1 MSITLREASEKVG
14 VTRQTLMKAIKTGRV
29 SGQKSDNGEWRI
41 EPVELFRVWPPVN
54 EVQQPLQPYITGS
67 DTPGLQAENRLLREQ
82 VAELRE
88 ERNAWRE
95 QAQRLALTDQRAAP
109 QPTPQ
114 RGFWSRLFSR
124 QGDSLSGEEYTMDAP
139 TGPLWSQKQAIAYE
153 VALEAINDVI
163 AGYNAKIALQT
174 THSAPYT
181 ARITWLQIG
190 TVQAVSVHNSQN
202 RCDTGKIQ

>member
-1 MSITLREASEKVG
+1 MGITLREASEKVG

-29 SGQKSDNGEWRI
+29 SAEKSDNGEWRI

-54 EVQQPLQPYITGS
+54 GVQQPLQPDLTDG

-95 QAQRLALTDQRAAP
+95 QAQRLALTDQRAP
-109 QPTPQ
+109 RQPAPQ

-124 QGDSLSGEEYTMDAP
+124 QGDGPSGEE
-139 TGPLWSQKQAIAYE
+139 
-153 VALEAINDVI
+153 
-163 AGYNAKIALQT
+163 
-174 THSAPYT
+174 
-181 ARITWLQIG
+181 
-190 TVQAVSVHNSQN
+190 
-202 RCDTGKIQ
+202 

>member
-1 MSITLREASEKVG
+1 MGITLREASEKVG

-29 SGQKSDNGEWRI
+29 SAEKADNGEWRI

-54 EVQQPLQPYITGS
+54 EVQHPLHDGLTSS
-67 DTPGLQAENRLLREQ
+67 DTPALQAENRLLRDQ

-124 QGDSLSGEEYTMDAP
+124 QGDSPADD
-139 TGPLWSQKQAIAYE
+139 
-153 VALEAINDVI
+153 N
-163 AGYNAKIALQT
+163 
-174 THSAPYT
+174 
-181 ARITWLQIG
+181 
-190 TVQAVSVHNSQN
+190 
-202 RCDTGKIQ
+202 

>member
-1 MSITLREASEKVG
+1 MGITLREASEKVG

-29 SGQKSDNGEWRI
+29 SAEKSDNGEWRI

-54 EVQQPLQPYITGS
+54 GVQQPLQPELTGG
-67 DTPGLQAENRLLREQ
+67 DTPSLQVENRLLREQ

-109 QPTPQ
+109 QPAPQ

-124 QGDSLSGEEYTMDAP
+124 QGDSPSGDDA
-139 TGPLWSQKQAIAYE
+139 
-153 VALEAINDVI
+153 
-163 AGYNAKIALQT
+163 
-174 THSAPYT
+174 
-181 ARITWLQIG
+181 
-190 TVQAVSVHNSQN
+190 
-202 RCDTGKIQ
+202 

>member
-1 MSITLREASEKVG
+1 MGITLREASEKVG

-29 SGQKSDNGEWRI
+29 SAEKADNGEWRI

-54 EVQQPLQPYITGS
+54 EVQQPLQEGLTSS

-109 QPTPQ
+109 QPAPQ

-124 QGDSLSGEEYTMDAP
+124 QGNSPSGEE
-139 TGPLWSQKQAIAYE
+139 
-153 VALEAINDVI
+153 
-163 AGYNAKIALQT
+163 
-174 THSAPYT
+174 
-181 ARITWLQIG
+181 
-190 TVQAVSVHNSQN
+190 
-202 RCDTGKIQ
+202 

>member
-1 MSITLREASEKVG
+1 MGITLREASEKVG
-14 VTRQTLMKAIKTGRV
+14 VTRQTLMKAIKIGRI

-54 EVQQPLQPYITGS
+54 EVQQPLQPDITGS

-124 QGDSLSGEEYTMDAP
+124 QGDSPSGEE
-139 TGPLWSQKQAIAYE
+139 
-153 VALEAINDVI
+153 
-163 AGYNAKIALQT
+163 
-174 THSAPYT
+174 
-181 ARITWLQIG
+181 
-190 TVQAVSVHNSQN
+190 
-202 RCDTGKIQ
+202 